1 MVAYRGGMID
11 ESQIAERYRG
21 LGPELNE
28 RQRRLWAASEARS
41 CGPGGIAAVVRA
53 TGISKNTV
61 QRGIAELREGTRLEA
76 GRVRRPGAG
85 RPRLT
90 ESDPELVGALE
101 ALVDPDTRGDPCSPL
116 RWCSKSLQNIASA
129 LQAAGHQVSDRTSG
143 ELLRGLG
150 FRLHANSKTREGKDH
165 PDRDAQFRHINE
177 TTRSALAADQPV
189 ISVDAKKRE
198 LVGDFKAVGREYEP
212 TGRPVE
218 VRCHDFKD
226 KELGHAIPYGVLD
239 IKANEGMVSVG
250 VTHDTSAFAVNSI
263 RAWWQYLGQKRYP
276 KATCLTI
283 TADGGGSNSSRTR
296 LWKTELQR
304 LANELALP
312 IRVCHFPPGTSKW
325 NKIEHRMFS
334 YVSLNW
340 RGRPLE
346 SLQVIIDL
354 IGATTTST
362 GLKVYAR
369 LDPGHYE
376 KGSKVTDQRA
386 CRREHRTRPVPSRLE
401 LHDPPN
407 PKGATN
413 SFVSPNGV
421 WRRAGARRPGGRRP
435 GPTSLPSPSAI
446 AGQPVLARPGS
457 DASESAVDRAALPV
471 LAIGEPCPVHV
482 CRQRAA
488 GWARRHSRLRHRSS
502 S

>member
-1 MVAYRGGMID
+1 VVAYREGMID
-11 ESQIAERYRG
+11 ESKIAERYRA

-41 CGPGGIAAVVRA
+41 YGRGGIAAVVRA

-61 QRGIAELREGTRLEA
+61 VRGIAEVREGARLDA
-76 GRVRRPGAG
+76 GRVRRAGAG

-90 ESDPELVGALE
+90 ESDPGVVAALE
-101 ALVDPDTRGDPCSPL
+101 ALVDPETRGDPESPL
-116 RWCSKSLQNIASA
+116 RWCSKSLQKIASA
-129 LQAAGHQVSDRTSG
+129 LVDGGHQISDRSAGT
-143 ELLRGLG
+143 LLRGLG
-150 FRLHANSKTREGKDH
+150 FRLHANQKTREGKDH
-165 PDRDAQFRHINE
+165 PDRDAQFRQISE
-177 TTRSALAADQPV
+177 TVREALQAGEPV

-226 KELGHAIPYGVLD
+226 KDLGHAIPYGVYD
-239 IKANEGMVSVG
+239 MKANEGMVSVG
-250 VTHDTSAFAVNSI
+250 VTNDTSAFAVNSI
-263 RAWWQYLGQKRYP
+263 RAWWQHLGQHRYP
-276 KATCLTI
+276 NAQTLTI

-296 LWKTELQR
+296 LWKVELQK
-304 LANELALP
+304 LANEIGIP

-354 IGATTTST
+354 IAATTTST

-369 LDPGHYE
+369 HDPGEYE
-376 KGSKVTDQRA
+376 KGIKVTDAELASVNIVRD
-386 CRREHRTRPVPSRLE
+386 EFHPDWNYTIHPIPS
-401 LHDPPN
+401 DPLIL
-407 PKGATN
+407 
-413 SFVSPNGV
+413 S
-421 WRRAGARRPGGRRP
+421 
-435 GPTSLPSPSAI
+435 
-446 AGQPVLARPGS
+446 
-457 DASESAVDRAALPV
+457 
-471 LAIGEPCPVHV
+471 
-482 CRQRAA
+482 
-488 GWARRHSRLRHRSS
+488 
-502 S
+502 